1 MTTLIT
7 IASIT
12 IGFAIVCYTL
22 GYVSVIIK
30 DKMSKH

>member
-7 IASIT
+7 IAGIA

-22 GYVSVIIK
+22 GYVSVVIK
-30 DKMSKH
+30 DKMDRH